1 MDKIAIISDIHGNF
15 EALKT
20 VLLDIKSRG
29 ISKIICLGDI
39 IAKGTH
45 PNECINLIKE
55 NCFIVISGNTDRHFS
70 QDHDMKK
77 LSEMEQKRIKWNREL
92 LTEENRKYLQSLP
105 FCYEFYM
112 SGSLVRLFHATPVK
126 DNEVVLNLDTIEKKS
141 KMFDPSSNTR
151 SQEMAD
157 IVIYG
162 HIHHQY
168 LDKLYNKTLINAG
181 SVGNAFD
188 VIRKSDFDSDKRE
201 TTNAHYVIVEGKYNE
216 KNYGD
221 AISFQFIRTSYD
233 IEKELEDIN
242 ENLEPDIYRYEI
254 KEGMYRNM
262 TKVEQGY
269 KDRGVV
275 LRK

>member
-1 MDKIAIISDIHGNF
+1 M
-15 EALKT
+15 
-20 VLLDIKSRG
+20 
-29 ISKIICLGDI
+29 